1 MKIKTITITILMC
14 VSIIAHAS
22 NVTDFQ
28 ELSNKGALEDPVC
41 VNAGGTP
48 VPVRDEEM
56 TTIIRNAKN
65 VDGRLYYQN
74 SVYVMYGTQVKG
86 SFIPKVDLTLCK
98 F

>member
-1 MKIKTITITILMC
+1 MKIKITTIAILIC
-14 VSIIAHAS
+14 TCNIVHAS

-28 ELSNKGALEDPVC
+28 ELSNKGALEDSAC
-41 VNAGGTP
+41 TNASGTP

-74 SVYVMYGTQVKG
+74 NVYVMYGTQVKG